1 MDRAV
6 QDRNHKWTVES
17 RTTANVGRVPATVN
31 LTPKG
36 AATRS
41 RIVATAADLVLA
53 RGIGG
58 TSLDDI
64 RAGTSTSKGQLFHY
78 FPGGKA
84 ELVGAIA
91 SFQGERVLDAQ
102 RPSLDSLDS
111 WEAWESWRRAV
122 LDHYGSQTH
131 WGCPISALARE
142 VLGNDPERAAELTA
156 YMDRWRGY
164 LQAGVA
170 RMRST
175 GILRPEADPQ
185 KLALSI
191 FAALQGGLLL
201 TQTMQALE
209 PLDAALEGA
218 LTILRAAGAA
228 GSAERLRIARR
239 DSRP

>member
-1 MDRAV
+1 
-6 QDRNHKWTVES
+6 
-17 RTTANVGRVPATVN
+17 VPPAMT

-36 AATRS
+36 AATRA
-41 RIVATAADLVLA
+41 RIVATSADLVLA

-64 RAGTSTSKGQLFHY
+64 RAGTATSKSQLFHY

-102 RPSLDSLDS
+102 RPYLDSLDS
-111 WEAWESWRRAV
+111 WEAWDSWRRAV
-122 LDHYGSQTH
+122 LAHYGSQKH

-142 VLGNDPERAAELTA
+142 VVGNDSVRAGELTA
-156 YMDRWRGY
+156 YMDRWQGY
-164 LQAGVA
+164 LQAGLE
-170 RMRST
+170 RMQST
-175 GILRPEADPQ
+175 GLLRPDVDTER
-185 KLALSI
+185 LALST

-201 TQTMQALE
+201 TQTMRSLE

-218 LTILRAAGAA
+218 LVTLHAAGV
-228 GSAERLRIARR
+228 
-239 DSRP
+239 